1 MYRDLTKG
9 SIIRGLLLFALPM
22 IAGNLLQQL
31 YNIADTL
38 IVGQALGRNAL
49 AAVGSAYTLMTF
61 LTSIFLG
68 LSMGS
73 GALFSIALGKKDEA
87 LLRSAVGHAFGLI
100 LAVTVVLNVLVY
112 AFLDAILRF
121 LQIPQELYGQMR
133 EYLVIIFAG
142 LLATFLYN
150 FFACL
155 LRAAGNSVAPL
166 CFLGVSAGLNIA
178 LDLLFVL
185 RFSWGIAGAAA
196 ATVFSQYVSGIGL
209 TVYTALRCR
218 GLLPDIRSLRFDRQV
233 LADILDMSLL
243 TCAQQSA
250 MNFGILLVQ
259 RLVDSFGPVTMAAFA
274 AAVKID
280 SFAYLPVQDFG
291 NAFSTFVAQNYGAGQ
306 RQRIRRGFR
315 DATLVSAGFSALISL
330 LVCVFAQPL
339 MRIFVQAGEVEVLA
353 AGVRYLRI
361 EGACYVGIGCLF
373 LLYGFYRAVKRPGMS
388 VVLTVIS
395 LGVRV
400 ALAYLLAGIKDIA
413 NIRKIHL
420 RVETDDQVLEDDYI
434 FGAVSNSTSV
444 GGVLTL
450 DPHLVNMSDGV
461 FEVLLIRSPS
471 NLLELN
477 ECIVALSTQNYNSGA
492 ITFCNTKK
500 VKITAPASVDWTLD
514 GEMAEG
520 SETIEVENLHNA
532 IAIICKEDTALRGK

>member
-166 CFLGVSAGLNIA
+166 CFLGLSAGLNIA

-209 TVYTALRCR
+209 TVYTTLRCR
-218 GLLPDIRSLRFDRQV
+218 WLLPDIRSLRFDRQV
-233 LADILDMSLL
+233 LVDILDMSLL

-400 ALAYLLAGIKDIA
+400 ALAYLLAGPVGEVGIWAAIPIGWALADVTGYGYYLLRR
-413 NIRKIHL
+413 IR
-420 RVETDDQVLEDDYI
+420 
-434 FGAVSNSTSV
+434 
-444 GGVLTL
+444 
-450 DPHLVNMSDGV
+450 
-461 FEVLLIRSPS
+461 LLP
-471 NLLELN
+471 E
-477 ECIVALSTQNYNSGA
+477 E
-492 ITFCNTKK
+492 
-500 VKITAPASVDWTLD
+500 
-514 GEMAEG
+514 
-520 SETIEVENLHNA
+520 
-532 IAIICKEDTALRGK
+532 